1 MLFKPPWIDPRIHV
15 VYVCIQ
21 VCHPRFEANKV
32 LTAVCSCFGRVVAEA
47 IVDQSR
53 LSVKVLTLVEERDEA
68 DLTDF

>member
-1 MLFKPPWIDPRIHV
+1 MC
-15 VYVCIQ
+15 VYRFVSL
-21 VCHPRFEANKV
+21 RFEANGV
-32 LTAVCSCFGRVVAEA
+32 LTDVCSCLGRVVAEA

>member
-1 MLFKPPWIDPRIHV
+1 MDIS
-15 VYVCIQ
+15 IQ
-21 VCHPRFEANKV
+21 VCQPCFEANRV
-32 LTAVCSCFGRVVAEA
+32 LTDVCSYFGRVVAEA